1 MQVVSILRLA
11 FVPLFILN
19 VHNPDVHV
27 FSDLFCVIMVACY
40 AITNGLF
47 ASVAMMKGPSAVRG
61 LKCTLQ
67 LSTRRTLNRGVCA
80 GLCVCVCEQV
90 PPHEREAA
98 GFFMTL
104 FLQAGIFIGAFVALA
119 VKALNAAV

>member
-1 MQVVSILRLA
+1 MSILRLG

-27 FSDLFCVIMVACY
+27 FSDLFCLVMVAAY
-40 AITNGLF
+40 AVTNGLF
-47 ASVAMMKGPSAVRG
+47 ASIAMMKGPA
-61 LKCTLQ
+61 
-67 LSTRRTLNRGVCA
+67 A
-80 GLCVCVCEQV
+80 V

-104 FLQAGIFIGAFVALA
+104 FLQAGIFAGAFVALA
-119 VKALNAAV
+119 VKDLNSAV

>member
-61 LKCTLQ
+61 LKCTPQ
-67 LSTRRTLNRGVCA
+67 LSHLPDSESWCEFLHTHARRRP
-80 GLCVCVCEQV
+80 Q
-90 PPHEREAA
+90 
-98 GFFMTL
+98 
-104 FLQAGIFIGAFVALA
+104 
-119 VKALNAAV
+119 